1 MRTELRETLRVLTVI
16 SQVGS
21 GRSGWG
27 SAGLP
32 SVLSPFEA
40 IVFGTIKEL
49 IGDRIIDGGPT
60 PLRVLSVALDLG
72 LEHVINS
79 VG

>member
-1 MRTELRETLRVLTVI
+1 MSRAV
-16 SQVGS
+16 
-21 GRSGWG
+21 
-27 SAGLP
+27 LP
-32 SVLSPFEA
+32 SVLSPLEA

-49 IGDRIIDGGPT
+49 IGDRIIDGGST
-60 PLRVLSVALDLG
+60 RLRVASVALDLG